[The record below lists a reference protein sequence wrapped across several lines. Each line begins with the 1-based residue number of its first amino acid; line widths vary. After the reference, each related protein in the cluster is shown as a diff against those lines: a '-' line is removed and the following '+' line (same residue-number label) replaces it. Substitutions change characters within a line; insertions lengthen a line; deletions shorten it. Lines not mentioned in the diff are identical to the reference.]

1 MDLSQLKTQVMTMF
15 MMKAAQAPAVG
26 SATQKGGGG
35 GGGYSEI
42 WSILYGMMVMNMVEY
57 VFKHIPVLMLV
68 VQGWVLARWRPSQ
81 KEWLPSAL
89 SKSDADKEKIHSVT
103 MTRVFQK
110 QTSDR
115 ETNVNVEKVDAVL
128 EYICAL
134 DSARH
139 VRLDTRYTIG
149 TTEDIHLTPD
159 LKGRVKQVSGGGGTT
174 IGGAGG
180 DEVSTFE
187 IVLFSTTL
195 RLTDIRAWIDD
206 VHKNYVFEKNNK
218 LGNNIYYFNEIPH
231 EPTVIADMSGDSP
244 KKTYR
249 WDNMPK
255 TLTFNMNEFKTSKSF
270 TNVYGGHVDE
280 LKERLDLFVNHPE
293 WYADRGIPHSLGI
306 MLHGIPGAGKTSTI
320 KAIAKDT
327 HRHIFNLS
335 LRPFTTQKQ
344 LLNLFFNE
352 AVVIHKYDGS
362 KTTYNIPINRRVYV
376 IEDIDCMTD
385 VTLDRGLVADKADK
399 AAEPGSTAGDAV
411 TLSFLLNLLDGV
423 LETPGRILVITS
435 NYPEKLDKALVR
447 PGRIDVKI
455 EFKNASRAFIRE
467 MVSRFYSDPSLPL
480 DTIPADLDNVFT
492 PAEVMESLCTYFKD
506 PAAAIQ
512 HLVQKRPTR
521 DPCLKVYDFPLL
533 PPSRG
538 ESSLTTGRKSV
549 SPPVVVEEDAGTSLE
564 SLGISA
570 SPPKNELIGISLPVV
585 IATAV
590 LEPVAAAAAPPP
602 PPPPQPQLSTNT
614 ADTVLWNTMAYN
626 GQNAA
631 PRETF
636 LNSGLMVDAGARIP
650 YEDGISE
657 NVLPYLI
664 PNPDFICDT
673 SGIGGFDSYTN
684 PSSWSDARDID
695 HPILD
700 EGLAGTIQF
709 NPPNRLDTAKCH
721 TVECQL

>member
-15 MMKAAQAPAVG
+15 MMKSAQQPVQRFTAAGNQTLNGPPQL
-26 SATQKGGGG
+26 SQH
-35 GGGYSEI
+35 SEI
-42 WSILYGMMVMNMVEY
+42 WSILYGMMVMNLVEY
-57 VFKHIPVLMLV
+57 IFKHLPALMLV
-68 VQGWVLARWRPSQ
+68 IQAWLFAQWKPKQ
-81 KEWLPSAL
+81 KEWLPASL
-89 SKSDADKEKIHSVT
+89 GKSDSEKEKIHSIT
-103 MTRVFQK
+103 LTRVFQK

-128 EYICAL
+128 DFICAL
-134 DSARH
+134 DNAKH

-149 TTEDIHLTPD
+149 STEDIQLTPD
-159 LKGRVKQVSGGGGTT
+159 LKARVKQTT
-174 IGGAGG
+174 GGAVSTGAG
-180 DEVSTFE
+180 DEISTFE
-187 IVLFSTTL
+187 IVVFSAVL
-195 RLTDIRAWIDD
+195 KLTDIRAWIDD

-231 EPTVIADMSGDSP
+231 EPTVIADMSGDTP

-293 WYADRGIPHSLGI
+293 WYAERGIPHSLGI

-352 AVVIHKYDGS
+352 TVVVHKYDGS

-385 VTLDRGLVADKADK
+385 VTLDRSLL
-399 AAEPGSTAGDAV
+399 AASANPSAVSTEGGDAV

-455 EFKNASRAFIRE
+455 EFTNASREFIRE
-467 MVSRFYSDPSLPL
+467 MVARFYSEPSLSINE
-480 DTIPADLDNVFT
+480 IPAELDNVFT
-492 PAEVMESLCTYFKD
+492 PAEVMESLCTYFKSKE
-506 PAAAIQ
+506 AALNHMLKKRIRQEPCLIVQDGQLPVPTRQENRAIQ
-512 HLVQKRPTR
+512 EIPTTATPTTATPTTATPTI
-521 DPCLKVYDFPLL
+521 DSPI
-533 PPSRG
+533 
-538 ESSLTTGRKSV
+538 ESETTL
-549 SPPVVVEEDAGTSLE
+549 EDTGTSLE
-564 SLGISA
+564 SLGISTSTA
-570 SPPKNELIGISLPVV
+570 PKNELIVFDSKHELKNDQLFNMN
-585 IATAV
+585 AESRA
-590 LEPVAAAAAPPP
+590 LEVMSYNYQNHPPKD
-602 PPPPQPQLSTNT
+602 LF
-614 ADTVLWNTMAYN
+614 YN
-626 GQNAA
+626 GMKPNMDLIQTV
-631 PRETF
+631 P
-636 LNSGLMVDAGARIP
+636 LMNMEQIQQYMIP
-650 YEDGISE
+650 DPDYVPDKSEIS
-657 NVLPYLI
+657 
-664 PNPDFICDT
+664 
-673 SGIGGFDSYTN
+673 GFDANGAN
-684 PSSWSDARDID
+684 PSFWSDAQNIE

-700 EGLAGTIQF
+700 EATAGAIIF
-709 NPPNRLDTAKCH
+709 SPPDRMDP
-721 TVECQL
+721 